1 MNAHHEKRRSPRRRA
16 ESVIEVTDSIS
27 GRPVGR
33 VVDLSVEGM
42 MLLVDQPVVNDA
54 LYQFTFPLPLRGG
67 GTRTIEVGVHEQW
80 TDRADMPGH
89 YWAGFRI
96 IDILADDAAALAAWL
111 DGHASA

>member
-33 VVDLSVEGM
+33 VVDLSTDGM

-54 LYQFTFPLPLRGG
+54 LYQFAFPLPLPGG

-96 IDILADDAAALAAWL
+96 IDIFAEDAAALAAWL
-111 DGHASA
+111 DAHA